1 MNDEGLVDKLEQAA
15 LSPAQQ
21 ARLFSLIVALFERA
35 IDARSPKNR
44 PPGKAGLKAEKGYYR
59 LLYLEN
65 DFQAKVKHQDSAPDG
80 ETRYN
85 WDFTAV
91 VLRQLADI
99 PELRQE
105 IIAGIEA
112 AISTVTDG
120 EGGENGHNGN

>member
-1 MNDEGLVDKLEQAA
+1 MNDAGLVEKLEQAA

-21 ARLFSLIVALFERA
+21 DRLFSLIVALFERA

-44 PPGKAGLKAEKGYYR
+44 PPGRAGLKAEKGYYR

-65 DFQAKVKHQDSAPDG
+65 DFQAKVKHQDSAPDR
-80 ETRYN
+80 EPRYN

-91 VLRQLADI
+91 VLKQLADI

-120 EGGENGHNGN
+120 ESGHNGN